1 MIKFTI
7 KMQRLLHNEMS
18 QQELHELSMIRKST
32 LSDYENSKA
41 TMIRVEHLNKL
52 CEIFDCQPADLI
64 TYVPDRK
71 DINEDE
77 K

>member
-1 MIKFTI
+1 MIKFMI
-7 KMQRLLHNEMS
+7 KVQRLLNNEMS
-18 QQELHELSMIRKST
+18 QQELCELSGIRRTT

-52 CEIFDCQPADLI
+52 CEIFGCQPADLI
-64 TYVPDRK
+64 TYVPD
-71 DINEDE
+71 E

>member
-1 MIKFTI
+1 MIKFMI
-7 KMQRLLHNEMS
+7 KVQRLLNNEMS
-18 QQELHELSMIRKST
+18 QQELCELSGIRRTT

-52 CEIFDCQPADLI
+52 CEIFSCQPADLI
-64 TYVPDRK
+64 TYVPDK
-71 DINEDE
+71 

>member
-1 MIKFTI
+1 MIKFMI
-7 KMQRLLHNEMS
+7 KVQRLLNNEMS
-18 QQELHELSMIRKST
+18 QQELCELSGIRRTT

-52 CEIFDCQPADLI
+52 CEIFCCQPADLI
-64 TYVPDRK
+64 TYVPDK
-71 DINEDE
+71 